1 MPKVLY
7 DLHQGHAPITLH
19 QAFQDATDTLEGDGD
34 TQEPAVFVEGCAVPV
49 TTIFGAM
56 LECTDLMPF
65 RTRESVNVVLAAARE
80 SASTDS
86 GDIYARGAR
95 LMLSYCRQR
104 FGKIPSPGCP
114 EHDPE
119 KLQTFPA
126 EIMRQN
132 QGVER
137 NAISL
142 DRIPLDTGDLPQ
154 LASN

>member
-1 MPKVLY
+1 MY

-80 SASTDS
+80 SALTDS